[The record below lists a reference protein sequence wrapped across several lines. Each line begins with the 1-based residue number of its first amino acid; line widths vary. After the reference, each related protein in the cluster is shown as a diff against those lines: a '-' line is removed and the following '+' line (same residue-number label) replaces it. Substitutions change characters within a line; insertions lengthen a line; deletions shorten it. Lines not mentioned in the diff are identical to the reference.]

1 MQTILS
7 PERRV
12 VAFDK
17 AGSGPPLVLVHGA
30 FSDHRTN
37 WEFVQPLWAR
47 DFTTYAVA
55 RPGRGDTPAAPNRAL
70 EDDRRDVLAVI
81 ETIGEPVHLLGHSFG
96 AHVALAAAALAPDR
110 VRKLVI
116 YEAPWTSLI
125 PPAMAIRLELSAAA
139 REWDTFTTTF
149 FRDVLN
155 VPARELDSMR
165 PTPLWPPMIADAPA
179 SHADLRALRR
189 YRFRPDAFFDLDI
202 PVLLQIGTE
211 SPRHLYAT
219 DALRAVLPNARIG
232 ALQGQAHEGMTS
244 APHQYAKSVCSFL
257 LDPARIALAS

>member
-30 FSDHRTN
+30 FSDHRSN
-37 WEFVQPLWAR
+37 WEFVRPLWAL

-55 RPGRGDTPAAPNRAL
+55 RPGRGGTPAAPNRAL
-70 EDDRRDVLAVI
+70 EDDSRDVLALI
-81 ETIGEPVHLLGHSFG
+81 DTIGEP
-96 AHVALAAAALAPDR
+96 
-110 VRKLVI
+110 
-116 YEAPWTSLI
+116 
-125 PPAMAIRLELSAAA
+125 
-139 REWDTFTTTF
+139 
-149 FRDVLN
+149 
-155 VPARELDSMR
+155 
-165 PTPLWPPMIADAPA
+165 
-179 SHADLRALRR
+179 DLRALRR
-189 YRFRPDAFFDLDI
+189 YRFRPDAFFDLDL

-232 ALQGQAHEGMTS
+232 ALQGQAHEGMTT
-244 APHQYAKSVCSFL
+244 APHQYAKSVRSFL
-257 LDPARIALAS
+257 LESPLPRRAACQAARPIVNRPLCVRGA